1 VKTIVIAV
9 ANQKG
14 GVGKSTT
21 SASLATE
28 LALRGYETL
37 LIDCD
42 PQANVTTHFLS
53 PDQVGASIA
62 DVLIESETTEKL
74 PLEAAVVT
82 TAVEHL
88 DIVPS
93 KLRFAKFEKES
104 ALAINR
110 LRSKLQSL
118 TSVYDFVVIDT
129 PPTLG
134 QILTAP
140 LLAATHMLVTV
151 SASPLAQDGI
161 DDLLS
166 TFAEVQDSNPALMLL
181 GYACTLFDARTSV
194 SAAAY
199 NQLKG
204 RFGAQ
209 VFETIIHRNVKLE
222 ESPAFHQPVQLYAP
236 NSRGAS
242 LYSDLTDELLQRL
255 EMRATKSGLKLAENM
270 NG

>member
-1 VKTIVIAV
+1 LKTIAV

-21 SASLATE
+21 AASVATD

-53 PDQVGASIA
+53 PDKIEVSIA
-62 DVLIESETTEKL
+62 DVLIESEAREKL
-74 PLEAAVVT
+74 PLESAVLT
-82 TAVEHL
+82 TEVEHL

-93 KLRFAKFEKES
+93 KLRFARFENEP
-104 ALAINR
+104 AIAINR
-110 LRSKLQSL
+110 LRTKLQPL
-118 TSVYDFVVIDT
+118 AATYDFVVIDT

-140 LLAATHMLVTV
+140 LLASTHMLVPV
-151 SASPLAQDGI
+151 SASPLAQDGL
-161 DDLLS
+161 DDLMS
-166 TFAEVQDSNPALMLL
+166 TFEEVRGSNSELSLL
-181 GYACTLFDARTSV
+181 GLVCTLFDARTSI
-194 SAAAY
+194 SAESFKG
-199 NQLKG
+199 LKD
-204 RFGAQ
+204 RFGAK

-242 LYSDLTDELLQRL
+242 LYFDLTEELLQRMG
-255 EMRATKSGLKLAENM
+255 ERSNKTGLKLAGQE
-270 NG
+270 GA

>member
-1 VKTIVIAV
+1 MNVIAI

-21 SASLATE
+21 SASLAAE
-28 LALRGYETL
+28 LAMRGYETL

-53 PDQVGASIA
+53 PDLVNTSIA
-62 DVLIESETTEKL
+62 EVLIESETNEKL
-74 PLEAAVVT
+74 PLEAAVVVT
-82 TAVEHL
+82 EIEHL

-93 KLRFAKFEKES
+93 KLRFAKFEKEP
-104 ALAINR
+104 AIAINR
-110 LRSKLQSL
+110 LKAKLQSL
-118 TSVYDFVVIDT
+118 SSVYDFVVIDT

-140 LLAATHMLVTV
+140 LLAATHMLVPV
-151 SASPLAQDGI
+151 AASPLAMDGI

-166 TFAEVQDSNPALMLL
+166 TLAEVQEANPALRLL
-181 GYACTLFDARTSV
+181 GYVCTLFDARTGV
-194 SAAAY
+194 SAAAHT
-199 NQLKG
+199 QLKG
-204 RFGAQ
+204 RFGPA

-222 ESPAFHQPVQLYAP
+222 EPPAFHKPVQLYAP

-242 LYSDLTDELLQRL
+242 LYSDLTDEVLRRL
-255 EMRATKSGLKLAENM
+255 DMRLTKSPLKLAENL